1 MKNIYLKISI
11 LCTLLICIASC
22 TEPYALQTNTF
33 EDAIVVEATITNE
46 FKKQEIKLSRTYR
59 LEDNGPE
66 FEAGATLYVKD
77 DLGNQYNF
85 EENNGKYRSIS
96 EFQAVA
102 NRNYQLY
109 ITTNDGKSYSSSN
122 EKLTTDTPIQDL
134 VPEVTTKDGVRGV
147 QIVAKSFDPTNTSK
161 YYRFEYEE
169 TYKIIAPKWV
179 SAQATLNIFPTGSA
193 IPGEIILEPR
203 TTEVRTCF
211 STKKSDNIILTKTN
225 DLYEDRVSFP
235 VRFIS
240 SSNYII
246 MHRYSILVKQYVQNL
261 ASYTFYQTLKEISS
275 SESILTQSQ
284 PGYFSGNIKSTTNPN
299 EKVIGF
305 FDVSSY
311 SDKRVFFNFS
321 DVFPN
326 DVLPSYPYKCPDNI
340 PVDQRAEY
348 FFHYCFFQPPS
359 DCRGELVFSNLSM
372 RRSIYYGG
380 YGAYGVIPHNG
391 SINLQMYPIQCG
403 DCTSFSNN
411 IRPSFWI
418 D

>member
-1 MKNIYLKISI
+1 MIYIYLKISI
-11 LCTLLICIASC
+11 LSTLLFCVASC

-66 FEAGATLYVKD
+66 FEAGATVYVKD

-147 QIVAKSFDPTNTSK
+147 QISVNSFDPSNTSK
-161 YYRFEYEE
+161 YYRYEYEE
-169 TYKIIAPKWV
+169 TYKVIAPRWV
-179 SAQATLNIFPTGSA
+179 NTKAVLTSLPPGSNM
-193 IPGEIILEPR
+193 PGEITLEPR
-203 TTEVRTCF
+203 TTEARICF

-225 DLYEDRVSFP
+225 DLSEDRVNFP
-235 VRFIS
+235 IRFIS

-261 ASYTFYQTLKEISS
+261 AAYTFYQTLKEISS

-284 PGYFSGNIKSTTNPN
+284 PGYFSGNVKSTTNPN

-305 FDVSSY
+305 FDVSTFSE
-311 SDKRVFFNFS
+311 KRLFFNFS
-321 DVFPN
+321 DVLPN
-326 DVLPSYPYKCPDNI
+326 DPLPSYPYNCPVNI
-340 PVDQRAEY
+340 AADQRNQY
-348 FFHYCFFQPPS
+348 FFQYCVAAPPTN
-359 DCRGELVFSNLSM
+359 CKGQLIFILLSM
-372 RRSIYYGG
+372 GQSIYYGG
-380 YGAYGVIPHNG
+380 YPQYGVIPSNG
-391 SINLQMYPIQCG
+391 SITIQIYPIQCG